1 MAILTESPIL
11 LDPLID
17 QVRSPDRGGIAIFLG
32 LVRDHH
38 QGKGVLGLDY
48 SAYGPMAESVTQQII
63 DEVAGRGSRVAVAV
77 QHRVG
82 ALTIGDIAV
91 AVVAASAHRGEAFEA
106 CRYVIEELKKRVPV
120 WKKEMFVDGTV
131 EWVDPTAGVQS
142 QESRVESQESRA
154 RGKGGQNV

>member
-1 MAILTESPIL
+1 MTILTEQPIR

-17 QVRSPDRGGIAIFLG
+17 QVRAPDRGGIAIFLG

-48 SAYGPMAESVTQQII
+48 SAYGEMAERETAKIIAEVTS
-63 DEVAGRGSRVAVAV
+63 RGSRVAVVV
-77 QHRVG
+77 QHRIG
-82 ALTIGDIAV
+82 ALTVGDTAV
-91 AVVAASAHRGEAFEA
+91 AVVAASAHRAEAFEA

-131 EWVDPTAGVQS
+131 EWVDPTAGPKASHDV
-142 QESRVESQESRA
+142 
-154 RGKGGQNV
+154 

>member
-1 MAILTESPIL
+1 MAILTESPIR

-48 SAYGPMAESVTQQII
+48 SAYGPMAEAVTIEIVTEASGHWPQ
-63 DEVAGRGSRVAVAV
+63 ASVAV

-82 ALTIGDIAV
+82 SLTVGDVAV
-91 AVVAASAHRGEAFEA
+91 AVVAASAHRAEAFDA
-106 CRYVIEELKKRVPV
+106 CRYVIEELKQRVPV

-131 EWVDPTAGVQS
+131 EWVDPTRS
-142 QESRVESQESRA
+142 QELGVR
-154 RGKGGQNV
+154 RGEVDNA

>member
-1 MAILTESPIL
+1 MMKVLTEQPIR

-17 QVRSPDRGGIAIFLG
+17 QVRAPDRGGIAIFLG

-48 SAYGPMAESVTQQII
+48 SAYGEMAESVTAEIVK
-63 DEVAGRGSRVAVAV
+63 EVTGRGSRVAVAV
-77 QHRVG
+77 QHRIG
-82 ALTIGDIAV
+82 ALTVGDTAV
-91 AVVAASAHRGEAFEA
+91 AVVAAAPHRAEAFDA

-131 EWVDPTAGVQS
+131 EWVDPTAGV
-142 QESRVESQESRA
+142 ESQELRV
-154 RGKGGQNV
+154 RGGGDHHV

>member
-1 MAILTESPIL
+1 MAILTEQPIR

-17 QVRSPDRGGIAIFLG
+17 QVRAPDRGGIAIFLG

-48 SAYGPMAESVTQQII
+48 SAYGPMAESVTTEIVK
-63 DEVAGRGSRVAVAV
+63 EVEGRGSRVAVVV
-77 QHRVG
+77 QHRIGSLTVG
-82 ALTIGDIAV
+82 DVAV

-120 WKKEMFVDGTV
+120 WKREMYVDGTV
-131 EWVDPTAGVQS
+131 EWVDPTAAPVEGPG
-142 QESRVESQESRA
+142 SRVQ
-154 RGKGGQNV
+154 GGGTRDV

>member
-1 MAILTESPIL
+1 MAILTESPIR

-48 SAYGPMAESVTQQII
+48 SAYGPMAEAETQKII
-63 DEVAGRGSRVAVAV
+63 GEAEGGGQRARVVV
-77 QHRVG
+77 QHRIG
-82 ALTIGDIAV
+82 ALTIGDVAV
-91 AVVAASAHRGEAFEA
+91 AVVAASAHRAEAFDA

-131 EWVDPTAGVQS
+131 EWVDPTAAS
-142 QESRVESQESRA
+142 QEPRAQSRGANDV
-154 RGKGGQNV
+154 